1 MVVKLDPVGN
11 GAAGMLQR
19 LEAVSVYALLFERAD
34 HALDHSVLL
43 RTVRRDERLPQ
54 TVTAYQ
60 SRVVAADED

>member
-34 HALDHSVLL
+34 DALDHSVLL
-43 RTVRRDERLPQ
+43 RAVRRDELLPRACQ
-54 TVTAYQ
+54 IFSVLR
-60 SRVVAADED
+60 S